1 MVSAPLLMAQKIN
14 LGDSLSYYFRMKP
27 TPALRIDTRNSFVT
41 GRNVRIYG
49 LKAGFNFGNRI
60 AVGLGYN
67 WLANGQDRIYQPIDN
82 GPSYD
87 AELRFSFIS
96 PFIDYIFYQKKALAM
111 SIPVQMG
118 FGYSQLVY
126 RDMEGNKV
134 KAEKG
139 FVVLYE
145 PAMTVE
151 HRFLRYFAAG
161 AGVGFRLMLKNN
173 SGLDERFSAPI
184 YLLRLRVLFD
194 ELNKDFGSAA
204 AN

>member
-1 MVSAPLLMAQKIN
+1 MFCAIQLNAQKIN
-14 LGDSLSYYFRMKP
+14 LGDSLAYYFKMP
-27 TPALRIDTRNSFVT
+27 PVPALRIDTRNSFVT

-60 AVGLGYN
+60 VVGLGYN
-67 WLANGQDRIYQPIDN
+67 WLANGQDRVYSPIED
-82 GPSYD
+82 GPLYD

-96 PFIDYIFYQKKALAM
+96 PFIDYIFYQKKAVAM
-111 SIPVQMG
+111 SIPVQIG

-126 RDMEGNKV
+126 RDIDGNKI
-134 KAEKG
+134 KAEKD

-145 PAMTVE
+145 PAMTIE

-173 SGLDERFSAPI
+173 PGLDERFSAPI
-184 YLLRLRVLFD
+184 YLVRLRVLFD
-194 ELNKDFGSAA
+194 ELYKDFGAA
-204 AN
+204 DAN